1 MHTTLITTEELA
13 ARLGAP
19 DLVVCDV
26 RHDLAQPDSWGEAEY
41 RSAHIP
47 GALFVHLD
55 RDLSAR
61 KTGTNGRHPLP
72 TPETA
77 AAMFARLGIDSAKQV
92 VVYDQGGGMFA
103 ARLWWMLK
111 WLGHDAAALLDGGF
125 AKWVGE
131 SRTTSADVPARQAAL
146 FTIRRV
152 KPTVNATGVAAS
164 LARRSLTLIDARVP
178 ERFRGEIEPLDPVAG
193 HIPGARNRPYGSN
206 LNPDGR
212 SSRQPHCARS
222 SQRFWPGHRQ
232 VTSSINAAPALPR
245 ATTCWRWRSR
255 GCPLRDSTRVRG
267 ANGARTRRGRW
278 RAISR
283 LEHAPGV

>member
-1 MHTTLITTEELA
+1 MHTTLITTEQLA
-13 ARLGAP
+13 ARLGTS

-26 RHDLAQPDSWGEAEY
+26 RHDLAQPDLWGEAEY

-77 AAMFARLGIDSAKQV
+77 AALFGRLGIDSGKQV
-92 VVYDQGGGMFA
+92 VVYDHGGGMYA

-131 SRTTSADVPARQAAL
+131 GRTTNADVPAPHAAL
-146 FTIRRV
+146 FAIRYV

-164 LARRSLTLIDARVP
+164 LARHSLTLIDARVP

-193 HIPGARNRPYGSN
+193 HIPGARNRPYVSN
-206 LNPDGR
+206 LKPDGTFKPPAALR
-212 SSRQPHCARS
+212 EEFTTLLAGTPASDVVHQCGS
-222 SQRFWPGHRQ
+222 G
-232 VTSSINAAPALPR
+232 VTACHNLLA
-245 ATTCWRWRSR
+245 
-255 GCPLRDSTRVRG
+255 
-267 ANGARTRRGRW
+267 
-278 RAISR
+278 
-283 LEHAPGV
+283 LEHAGLPGAKLYVGSWSEWSSDPSRPTAKGDA

>member
-164 LARRSLTLIDARVP
+164 LARRSLILIDARVP

-206 LNPDGR
+206 LSPDGTFKPPAALR
-212 SSRQPHCARS
+212 EEFTALLAGTPASDIVHQCGSGVTACHNLLAMEVAGMPATRLYPGSWSEWCAD
-222 SQRFWPGHRQ
+222 PGRP
-232 VTSSINAAPALPR
+232 VA
-245 ATTCWRWRSR
+245 
-255 GCPLRDSTRVRG
+255 RDIAS
-267 ANGARTRRGRW
+267 
-278 RAISR
+278 
-283 LEHAPGV
+283 

>member
-13 ARLGAP
+13 ARLGAS

-72 TPETA
+72 TPKTTA
-77 AAMFARLGIDSAKQV
+77 ALFGRLGIDSSKQV
-92 VVYDQGGGMFA
+92 VVYDQGGGMLA

-131 SRTTSADVPARQAAL
+131 ARTTNADVAVPHAAL

-193 HIPGARNRPYGSN
+193 HIPGARNRPYASN
-206 LNPDGR
+206 LKPDGTFKPPAALR
-212 SSRQPHCARS
+212 EEFTTLLAGTPASDVVHQCGSGVTACHNLLAMEVAGLPTTRLYPGSWSEWCAD
-222 SQRFWPGHRQ
+222 
-232 VTSSINAAPALPR
+232 PARPV
-245 ATTCWRWRSR
+245 A
-255 GCPLRDSTRVRG
+255 RDIVS
-267 ANGARTRRGRW
+267 
-278 RAISR
+278 
-283 LEHAPGV
+283 